1 MTARETTGAY
11 ATWTQPG
18 APFTVSYSLPL
29 LHEIDFVVNEG
40 YRRIPHGGIE
50 LGGVL
55 FGRVDVSTV
64 RLDAFRNIEC
74 EHASGPSF
82 TLSERDVALLRQQLA
97 NAASDP
103 ALEGLQV

>member
-29 LHEIDFVVNEG
+29 FHEIDFLVSEG

-50 LGGVL
+50 VGGLL
-55 FGRVDVSTV
+55 FGRFEDSSV
-64 RLDAFRNIEC
+64 RLDAFRSIEC

-82 TLSERDVALLRQQLA
+82 TLSERDLTLLRQQLA
-97 NAASDP
+97 SSASAP
-103 ALEGLQV
+103 ELK